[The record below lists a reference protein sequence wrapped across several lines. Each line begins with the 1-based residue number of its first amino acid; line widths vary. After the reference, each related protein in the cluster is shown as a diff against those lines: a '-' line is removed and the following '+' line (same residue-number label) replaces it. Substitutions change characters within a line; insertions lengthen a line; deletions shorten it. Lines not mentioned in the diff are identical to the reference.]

1 MQKWN
6 NILFIMLSFKSLQ
19 CFVTLVKTQS
29 FTRTAE
35 QLYLTQPTI
44 SKILQ
49 QLEQQLQ
56 VQLLVKPEHGRKRQV
71 ELTEIGQ
78 RVYQHALELLQSE
91 QNIFLEIENY
101 QQLKTGTLKLGV
113 PPLGSQLL
121 TTALFDYHQQWPE
134 IELSFLEVGSK
145 GIEQALLNNEL
156 DVGVLLHP
164 FDEQIF
170 NSIELCNYP
179 LMVLLRRDATWATR
193 KKINLEELQHQ
204 SFLMF
209 PENFSLNRIILDACQ
224 QHGFYPSI
232 ACRTSQWNLLAD
244 MVLQRMGIALLPQY
258 YTDMLDPDLFAAIP
272 LEKPNIQWHL
282 VMAWKKNL
290 PVSPAVQAWLNVIRQ
305 HFQLIKSKID
315 E

>member
-1 MQKWN
+1 MPKWN

-78 RVYQHALELLQSE
+78 RIYQHALELLQAE

-145 GIEQALLNNEL
+145 GIEQALMNNEL

-164 FDEQIF
+164 FDQQIF
-170 NSIELCNYP
+170 NSIELCDYP
-179 LMVLLRRDATWATR
+179 LMVLLRRDATWATH

-232 ACRTSQWNLLAD
+232 ACRTSQWSLLAD

-258 YTDMLDPDLFAAIP
+258 YTDMLDPELFAAIP

-282 VMAWKKNL
+282 AMAWKKNL
-290 PVSPAVQAWLNVIRQ
+290 PVSPAVQAWLNVIDQ
-305 HFQLIKSKID
+305 HFQVIHSKAG

>member
-1 MQKWN
+1 MPKWN

-78 RVYQHALELLQSE
+78 RIYQHALELLQAE

-164 FDEQIF
+164 FDQQIF
-170 NSIELCNYP
+170 NSIELCDYP

-224 QHGFYPSI
+224 QHGFYPTI

-258 YTDMLDPDLFAAIP
+258 YTDMLDPELFAAIP

-282 VMAWKKNL
+282 AMAWKKNL
-290 PVSPAVQAWLNVIRQ
+290 PVSPAVQAWLNVIDQ
-305 HFQLIKSKID
+305 HFQEIHSKAG

>member
-1 MQKWN
+1 MPKWN

-78 RVYQHALELLQSE
+78 RIYQHALELLQAE

-164 FDEQIF
+164 FDQQIF
-170 NSIELCNYP
+170 NSIELCDYP

-282 VMAWKKNL
+282 AMAWKKNL
-290 PVSPAVQAWLNVIRQ
+290 PVSPAVQAWLNVIDQ
-305 HFQLIKSKID
+305 HFQVIHSKAG

>member
-1 MQKWN
+1 MLKWN

-35 QLYLTQPTI
+35 ELYLTQPTI

-78 RVYQHALELLQSE
+78 RIYQHALELLQAE

-164 FDEQIF
+164 FDQQIF
-170 NSIELCNYP
+170 NSIELCDYP

-224 QHGFYPSI
+224 QHGFYPTI

-282 VMAWKKNL
+282 AMAWKKNL
-290 PVSPAVQAWLNVIRQ
+290 PVSPAVQAWLNVIDQ
-305 HFQLIKSKID
+305 HFQVIHSKAG

>member
-1 MQKWN
+1 MPKWN
-6 NILFIMLSFKSLQ
+6 NLTFIMLSFKSLQ
-19 CFVTLVKTQS
+19 CFVTLVKTKS

-49 QLEQQLQ
+49 QLEEQLQ

-78 RVYQHALELLQSE
+78 RIYQHALELLQAE

-134 IELSFLEVGSK
+134 IELAFLEVGSK
-145 GIEQALLNNEL
+145 GIEQALMNNEL

-164 FDEQIF
+164 FDQQIF

-193 KKINLEELQHQ
+193 KKIYLEELQHQ

-209 PENFSLNRIILDACQ
+209 PENFSLNRIILDACE

-282 VMAWKKNL
+282 AMAWKKNL
-290 PVSPAVQAWLNVIRQ
+290 PVSPAVQAWLHVIDQ
-305 HFQLIKSKID
+305 HFQIMPSKSD
-315 E
+315 

>member
-1 MQKWN
+1 MHKWN
-6 NILFIMLSFKSLQ
+6 NKHFIMLTFKSLQ
-19 CFVTLVKTQS
+19 CFVTLVKTKS

-35 QLYLTQPTI
+35 DLHLTQPTI
-44 SKILQ
+44 SKIVQ
-49 QLEQQLQ
+49 QLEELLQ
-56 VQLLVKPEHGRKRQV
+56 VKLFVKPEHGRKRQV

-78 RVYQHALELLQSE
+78 RVYQHALQLLHAE
-91 QNIFLEIENY
+91 KNIFLEVENY
-101 QQLKTGTLKLGV
+101 QQLKIGTLKLGF

-164 FDEQIF
+164 FDQQVF
-170 NSIELCNYP
+170 NSIELCDYP

-209 PENFSLNRIILDACQ
+209 PENFSLNHIILNTCQ
-224 QHGFYPSI
+224 QHGFYPTI

-258 YTDMLDPDLFAAIP
+258 YTDMLDTDLFAAIP
-272 LEKPNIQWHL
+272 LENPKIHWHL
-282 VMAWKKNL
+282 AMAWKKNF
-290 PVSPAVQAWLNVIRQ
+290 PMSPAVQAWLNVIRD
-305 HFQLIKSKID
+305 HFQAIQAKLNK
-315 E
+315 

>member
-1 MQKWN
+1 
-6 NILFIMLSFKSLQ
+6 MLSLKSLQ
-19 CFVTLVKTQS
+19 CFVTLVKTKS

-35 QLYLTQPTI
+35 ELYLTQPTI

-49 QLEQQLQ
+49 QLEEQLQ
-56 VQLLVKPEHGRKRQV
+56 VQLLVKPDHGRKRQI
-71 ELTEIGQ
+71 ELTEIGE
-78 RVYQHALELLQSE
+78 RIYQHAVELLQAE

-121 TTALFDYHQQWPE
+121 TTALFDFHRQWPY
-134 IELSFLEVGSK
+134 IELAFMEVGSR

-156 DVGVLLHP
+156 DVGVLLQP
-164 FDEQIF
+164 FDEQTF

-209 PENFSLNRIILDACQ
+209 PENFSLNSIILDAC
-224 QHGFYPSI
+224 
-232 ACRTSQWNLLAD
+232 
-244 MVLQRMGIALLPQY
+244 
-258 YTDMLDPDLFAAIP
+258 
-272 LEKPNIQWHL
+272 K
-282 VMAWKKNL
+282 
-290 PVSPAVQAWLNVIRQ
+290 
-305 HFQLIKSKID
+305 
-315 E
+315 

>member
-1 MQKWN
+1 
-6 NILFIMLSFKSLQ
+6 MLSFKSLQ

-224 QHGFYPSI
+224 QHGFYPTI

-258 YTDMLDPDLFAAIP
+258 YTDMLDPELFAAIP

-290 PVSPAVQAWLNVIRQ
+290 PLSPAVQAWLNVIRQ

>member
-1 MQKWN
+1 M
-6 NILFIMLSFKSLQ
+6 MLSFKSLQ

-78 RVYQHALELLQSE
+78 RIYQHALELLQAE

-164 FDEQIF
+164 FDQQIF
-170 NSIELCNYP
+170 NSIELCDYP

-258 YTDMLDPDLFAAIP
+258 YTDMLDPELFAAIP
-272 LEKPNIQWHL
+272 LEKPNSQWHL
-282 VMAWKKNL
+282 AMAWKKNL
-290 PVSPAVQAWLNVIRQ
+290 PVSPAVQAWLNVIDQ
-305 HFQLIKSKID
+305 HFQVIHSKAG

>member
-1 MQKWN
+1 
-6 NILFIMLSFKSLQ
+6 LQ
-19 CFVTLVKTQS
+19 
-29 FTRTAE
+29 A
-35 QLYLTQPTI
+35 
-44 SKILQ
+44 
-49 QLEQQLQ
+49 
-56 VQLLVKPEHGRKRQV
+56 
-71 ELTEIGQ
+71 
-78 RVYQHALELLQSE
+78 E

-164 FDEQIF
+164 FDQQIF
-170 NSIELCNYP
+170 NSIELCDYP
-179 LMVLLRRDATWATR
+179 LMVLLRRDAAWATR
-193 KKINLEELQHQ
+193 KKIHLEELQHQ

-224 QHGFYPSI
+224 QHGFYPTI

-244 MVLQRMGIALLPQY
+244 MILQRMGIARVPQY

-272 LEKPNIQWHL
+272 LERPNIQWHL
-282 VMAWKKNL
+282 AMAWKKNL
-290 PVSPAVQAWLNVIRQ
+290 PISPAVQAWLAVIHQ

-315 E
+315 D

>member
-1 MQKWN
+1 MPKWN

-78 RVYQHALELLQSE
+78 RIYQHALELLQAE

-164 FDEQIF
+164 FDQQIF
-170 NSIELCNYP
+170 NSIELCDYP

-282 VMAWKKNL
+282 AMAWKKNL
-290 PVSPAVQAWLNVIRQ
+290 PISPAVQAWLNVIDQ
-305 HFQLIKSKID
+305 HFQEIHSKAG

>member
-1 MQKWN
+1 
-6 NILFIMLSFKSLQ
+6 MLSFKSLQ
-19 CFVTLVKTQS
+19 CFVTLVKTKS

-56 VQLLVKPEHGRKRQV
+56 VQLLVKPAHGRKRQV

-78 RVYQHALELLQSE
+78 RIYQHALELLQAE

-134 IELSFLEVGSK
+134 IELAFLEVGSK

-164 FDEQIF
+164 FDQQIF

-179 LMVLLRRDATWATR
+179 LMVLLRHDATWATR
-193 KKINLEELQHQ
+193 KKIHLEELQHQ

-209 PENFSLNRIILDACQ
+209 PENFSLNRIILDACE

-282 VMAWKKNL
+282 AMAWKKNL
-290 PVSPAVQAWLNVIRQ
+290 SVSPAVQAWLHVIDQ
-305 HFQLIKSKID
+305 HFQIMQSKSD
-315 E
+315 

>member
-1 MQKWN
+1 
-6 NILFIMLSFKSLQ
+6 MLSFKSLQ

-56 VQLLVKPEHGRKRQV
+56 VKLLVKPEHGRKRQV

-78 RVYQHALELLQSE
+78 RIYQHALELLQAE

-164 FDEQIF
+164 FDQQIF
-170 NSIELCNYP
+170 NSIELCDYP

-224 QHGFYPSI
+224 QHGFYPTI

-258 YTDMLDPDLFAAIP
+258 YTDMLDPELFAAIP

>member
-1 MQKWN
+1 
-6 NILFIMLSFKSLQ
+6 MLSFKSLQ

>member
-1 MQKWN
+1 MLKWN
-6 NILFIMLSFKSLQ
+6 NILFMMLSFKSLQ

-78 RVYQHALELLQSE
+78 RIYQHALELLQAE

-164 FDEQIF
+164 FDQQIF
-170 NSIELCNYP
+170 NSIELCDYP
-179 LMVLLRRDATWATR
+179 LMVLLRRDAAWATR
-193 KKINLEELQHQ
+193 KKIHLEELQHQ

-224 QHGFYPSI
+224 QHGFYPTI

-244 MVLQRMGIALLPQY
+244 MILQRMGIARVPQY

-272 LEKPNIQWHL
+272 LERPNIQWHL
-282 VMAWKKNL
+282 AMAWKKNL
-290 PVSPAVQAWLNVIRQ
+290 PISPAVQAWLAVIHQ

-315 E
+315 D

>member
-1 MQKWN
+1 MPKWN
-6 NILFIMLSFKSLQ
+6 NLTFIMLSFKSLQ
-19 CFVTLVKTQS
+19 CFVTLVKTKS

-49 QLEQQLQ
+49 QLEEQLQ

-78 RVYQHALELLQSE
+78 RIYQHALELLQAE

-134 IELSFLEVGSK
+134 IELAFLEVGSK

-164 FDEQIF
+164 FDQHIF

-193 KKINLEELQHQ
+193 KKIQLEELQHQ

-209 PENFSLNRIILDACQ
+209 PENFSLNRIILDACE

-282 VMAWKKNL
+282 AMAWKKNL
-290 PVSPAVQAWLNVIRQ
+290 PVSPAVQAWLHVIDQ
-305 HFQLIKSKID
+305 HFQIMQSKSD
-315 E
+315 

>member
-1 MQKWN
+1 
-6 NILFIMLSFKSLQ
+6 MLSFKSLQ
-19 CFVTLVKTQS
+19 CFITLVKTKS

-49 QLEQQLQ
+49 QLEEQLQ

-78 RVYQHALELLQSE
+78 RIYQHALELLQAE

-134 IELSFLEVGSK
+134 IELAFLEVGSK

-164 FDEQIF
+164 FDQHIF

-193 KKINLEELQHQ
+193 KKIYLEELQHQ

-209 PENFSLNRIILDACQ
+209 PENFSLNRIILDACE
-224 QHGFYPSI
+224 QHGFSPSI

-282 VMAWKKNL
+282 AMAWKKNL
-290 PVSPAVQAWLNVIRQ
+290 PVSPAVQAWLHVIDQ
-305 HFQLIKSKID
+305 HFQIMQSKSD
-315 E
+315 

>member
-1 MQKWN
+1 MPKWN

-78 RVYQHALELLQSE
+78 RIYQHALELLQAE

-164 FDEQIF
+164 FDQQIF
-170 NSIELCNYP
+170 NSIELCDYP

-258 YTDMLDPDLFAAIP
+258 YTDMLDPELFAAIP

-282 VMAWKKNL
+282 AMAWKKNL
-290 PVSPAVQAWLNVIRQ
+290 PVSPAVQAWLNVIDQ
-305 HFQLIKSKID
+305 HFQVIHSKAG

>member
-1 MQKWN
+1 
-6 NILFIMLSFKSLQ
+6 MLSFKSLQ

-78 RVYQHALELLQSE
+78 RIYQHALELLQAE

-121 TTALFDYHQQWPE
+121 TTALFDYHQQWSE

-164 FDEQIF
+164 FDQQIF
-170 NSIELCNYP
+170 NSIELCDYP
-179 LMVLLRRDATWATR
+179 LMVLLRRDAAWATR
-193 KKINLEELQHQ
+193 KKIHLEELQHQ

-282 VMAWKKNL
+282 AMAWKKNL
-290 PVSPAVQAWLNVIRQ
+290 PISPAVQAWLAVIHQ
-305 HFQLIKSKID
+305 HFQLIKSKIY

>member
-1 MQKWN
+1 
-6 NILFIMLSFKSLQ
+6 MLSFKSLQ

-71 ELTEIGQ
+71 ELTEIGH
-78 RVYQHALELLQSE
+78 RIYQHALELLQAE

-164 FDEQIF
+164 FDQQIF
-170 NSIELCNYP
+170 NSIELCDYP
-179 LMVLLRRDATWATR
+179 LMVLLRRDAAWATR
-193 KKINLEELQHQ
+193 KKIHLEELQHQ

-272 LEKPNIQWHL
+272 LERPNIQWHL
-282 VMAWKKNL
+282 AMAWKKNL
-290 PVSPAVQAWLNVIRQ
+290 PISPAVQAWLAIIHQ

>member
-1 MQKWN
+1 
-6 NILFIMLSFKSLQ
+6 MLSLKSLQ
-19 CFVTLVKTQS
+19 CFVSLVNSKS

-35 QLYLTQPTI
+35 ELSLTQPTI

-49 QLEQQLQ
+49 QLEEQLQ
-56 VQLLVKPEHGRKRQV
+56 VALFVKPEYGRKRQV

-78 RVYQHALELLQSE
+78 RVYQHAVGLLQAE

-121 TTALFDYHQQWPE
+121 TTALFDYHQQWPD
-134 IELSFLEVGSK
+134 IELAFLEVGSR

-156 DVGVLLHP
+156 DVGVLLQP
-164 FDEQIF
+164 FDHQIF
-170 NSIELCNYP
+170 NSIELCDYP
-179 LMVLLRRDATWATR
+179 LMVLLRRDATWANR
-193 KKINLEELQHQ
+193 KKINLEELQQQ

-209 PENFSLNRIILDACQ
+209 PENFSLNSIILDACQ
-224 QHGFYPSI
+224 QHGFYPTI

-258 YTDMLDPDLFAAIP
+258 YTDMLDPQLFAAIP

-282 VMAWKKNL
+282 AMAWKKNL
-290 PVSPAVQAWLNVIRQ
+290 PVSPAVQAWLSVIHQ
-305 HFQLIKSKID
+305 HFQKIRPKL
-315 E
+315 EQ

>member
-1 MQKWN
+1 M
-6 NILFIMLSFKSLQ
+6 MLSFKSLQ

-78 RVYQHALELLQSE
+78 RIYQHALELLQAE

-134 IELSFLEVGSK
+134 IELAFLEVGSK

-164 FDEQIF
+164 FDQQIF
-170 NSIELCNYP
+170 NSIELCDYP
-179 LMVLLRRDATWATR
+179 LMVLLRRDAAWATR
-193 KKINLEELQHQ
+193 KKIHLEELQHQ

-258 YTDMLDPDLFAAIP
+258 YTDMLDPELFAAIP

-282 VMAWKKNL
+282 AMAWKKNL
-290 PVSPAVQAWLNVIRQ
+290 PVSPAVQAWLTVIHQ
-305 HFQLIKSKID
+305 HFQSIKSKID

>member
-1 MQKWN
+1 MPKWN
-6 NILFIMLSFKSLQ
+6 NITLIMLSFKSLQ
-19 CFVTLVKTQS
+19 CFVTLVKTKS

-49 QLEQQLQ
+49 QLEEQLQ

-78 RVYQHALELLQSE
+78 RIYQHALELLQAE

-134 IELSFLEVGSK
+134 IELAFLEVGSK

-164 FDEQIF
+164 FDQHIF

-193 KKINLEELQHQ
+193 KKIYLEELQHQ

-209 PENFSLNRIILDACQ
+209 PENFSLNRIILDACE

-282 VMAWKKNL
+282 AMAWKKNL
-290 PVSPAVQAWLNVIRQ
+290 PVSPAVQAWLHVIDQ
-305 HFQLIKSKID
+305 HFQIMQSKSD
-315 E
+315 

>member
-1 MQKWN
+1 MPKWN
-6 NILFIMLSFKSLQ
+6 NLIFIMLSFKSLQ
-19 CFVTLVKTQS
+19 CFITLVKTKS

-49 QLEQQLQ
+49 QLEEQLQ

-78 RVYQHALELLQSE
+78 RIYQHALELLQAE

-134 IELSFLEVGSK
+134 IELAFLEVGSK

-164 FDEQIF
+164 FDQHIF

-193 KKINLEELQHQ
+193 KKIYLEELQHQ

-209 PENFSLNRIILDACQ
+209 PENFSLNRIILDACE

-282 VMAWKKNL
+282 AMAWKKNL
-290 PVSPAVQAWLNVIRQ
+290 PVSPAVQAWLHVIDQ
-305 HFQLIKSKID
+305 HFQIMQSKSD
-315 E
+315 

>member
-1 MQKWN
+1 MPKWN
-6 NILFIMLSFKSLQ
+6 NIDFIMLSFKSLQ

-35 QLYLTQPTI
+35 QLCLTQPTI

-49 QLEQQLQ
+49 QLEDQLQ
-56 VQLLVKPEHGRKRQV
+56 VQLLVKLEYGRKRQV
-71 ELTEIGQ
+71 QLTEIGQ
-78 RVYQHALELLQSE
+78 RIYQHALELLQAE
-91 QNIFLEIENY
+91 QNFFLEIENY

-134 IELSFLEVGSK
+134 IELAFLEVGSK
-145 GIEQALLNNEL
+145 GIEQALMNNEL

-164 FDEQIF
+164 FDQQIF

-179 LMVLLRRDATWATR
+179 VMVVLRRDATWATR
-193 KKINLEELQHQ
+193 KKIQLEELRHQ

-209 PENFSLNRIILDACQ
+209 PENFSLNRIILDACE

-282 VMAWKKNL
+282 AMAWKKNL
-290 PVSPAVQAWLNVIRQ
+290 PVSPAVQAWLHVIHQ
-305 HFQLIKSKID
+305 HFQTIHAKTD
-315 E
+315 

>member
-1 MQKWN
+1 
-6 NILFIMLSFKSLQ
+6 MLSIKSLQ
-19 CFVTLVKTQS
+19 CFVTLVKTKS

-35 QLYLTQPTI
+35 DLCLTQPTI
-44 SKILQ
+44 SKMLQ
-49 QLEQQLQ
+49 QLEQQLR
-56 VQLLVKPEHGRKRQV
+56 VQLFVKPEHGRKRQV

-78 RVYQHALELLQSE
+78 RVYQHAVGLLQAE

-121 TTALFDYHQQWPE
+121 TTALFDYHQQWPD

-156 DVGVLLHP
+156 DVGVLLQP
-164 FDEQIF
+164 FDRQTF
-170 NSIELCNYP
+170 NSIELCDYP
-179 LMVLLRRDATWATR
+179 LMVLLRRDAAWSTR

-209 PENFSLNRIILDACQ
+209 PENFSLNSIILDACQ
-224 QHGFYPSI
+224 QYGFYPSI

-244 MVLQRMGIALLPQY
+244 MVLQRMGIALLPRY
-258 YTDMLDPDLFAAIP
+258 YTDMLDPNLFAAIP

-282 VMAWKKNL
+282 VMAWKQNL
-290 PVSPAVQAWLNVIRQ
+290 PISPAVQAWLEVIRQ
-305 HFQLIKSKID
+305 HFQTIQPRF
-315 E
+315 

>member
-1 MQKWN
+1 MPKLN

-78 RVYQHALELLQSE
+78 RIYQHALELLQAE

-164 FDEQIF
+164 FDQQIF
-170 NSIELCNYP
+170 NSIELCDYP
-179 LMVLLRRDATWATR
+179 LMVLLRRDATWGNT
-193 KKINLEELQHQ
+193 Q
-204 SFLMF
+204 
-209 PENFSLNRIILDACQ
+209 ENKSGRITTSIL
-224 QHGFYPSI
+224 F
-232 ACRTSQWNLLAD
+232 N
-244 MVLQRMGIALLPQY
+244 
-258 YTDMLDPDLFAAIP
+258 
-272 LEKPNIQWHL
+272 
-282 VMAWKKNL
+282 
-290 PVSPAVQAWLNVIRQ
+290 VS
-305 HFQLIKSKID
+305 
-315 E
+315 

>member
-1 MQKWN
+1 
-6 NILFIMLSFKSLQ
+6 MLSLKSLQ
-19 CFVTLVKTQS
+19 CFVSLVNSKS

-35 QLYLTQPTI
+35 ELSLTQPTI

-49 QLEQQLQ
+49 QLEEQLQ
-56 VQLLVKPEHGRKRQV
+56 VALFVKPEYGRKRQV

-78 RVYQHALELLQSE
+78 RVYQHAVGLLQAE

-121 TTALFDYHQQWPE
+121 TTALFDYHQQWPD
-134 IELSFLEVGSK
+134 IELAFLEVGSR

-156 DVGVLLHP
+156 DVGVLLQP
-164 FDEQIF
+164 FDHQIF
-170 NSIELCNYP
+170 NSIELCDYP
-179 LMVLLRRDATWATR
+179 LMVLLRRDATWANR
-193 KKINLEELQHQ
+193 KKINLEELQQQ

-209 PENFSLNRIILDACQ
+209 PENFSLNSIILDACQ
-224 QHGFYPSI
+224 QHGFYPTI

-258 YTDMLDPDLFAAIP
+258 YTDMLDPQLFAAIP

-282 VMAWKKNL
+282 AMAWKKNL
-290 PVSPAVQAWLNVIRQ
+290 PVSPAVQAWLSVIHQ
-305 HFQLIKSKID
+305 HFQKIRPKL
-315 E
+315 EP

>member
-1 MQKWN
+1 MPKWN
-6 NILFIMLSFKSLQ
+6 NILFMMLSFKSLQ

-78 RVYQHALELLQSE
+78 RIYQHALELLQAE

-164 FDEQIF
+164 FDQQIF
-170 NSIELCNYP
+170 NSIELCDYP

-282 VMAWKKNL
+282 AMAWKKNL
-290 PVSPAVQAWLNVIRQ
+290 PVSPAVQAWLNVIDQ
-305 HFQLIKSKID
+305 HFQEIHSKAG

>member
-1 MQKWN
+1 
-6 NILFIMLSFKSLQ
+6 MLSFKSLQ

-78 RVYQHALELLQSE
+78 RIYQHALELLQAE

-145 GIEQALLNNEL
+145 GIEQALMNNEL

-164 FDEQIF
+164 FDQQIF
-170 NSIELCNYP
+170 NSIELCDYP
-179 LMVLLRRDATWATR
+179 LMVLLRRDAAWVTR
-193 KKINLEELQHQ
+193 KKIHLEELQHQ

-282 VMAWKKNL
+282 AMAWKKNL
-290 PVSPAVQAWLNVIRQ
+290 PVSPAVQAWLNVIDQ

>member
-1 MQKWN
+1 
-6 NILFIMLSFKSLQ
+6 MLSFKSLQ

-78 RVYQHALELLQSE
+78 RIYQHALELLQAE
-91 QNIFLEIENY
+91 QNIFLAIENY

-164 FDEQIF
+164 FDQQIF
-170 NSIELCNYP
+170 NSIELCDYP

-224 QHGFYPSI
+224 QHGFYPTI

-258 YTDMLDPDLFAAIP
+258 YTDMLDPELFAAIP

-282 VMAWKKNL
+282 AMAWKKNL
-290 PVSPAVQAWLNVIRQ
+290 PVSPAVQAWLNVIDQ
-305 HFQLIKSKID
+305 HFQEIHSKAG

>member
-1 MQKWN
+1 
-6 NILFIMLSFKSLQ
+6 MLSFKSLQ
-19 CFVTLVKTQS
+19 CFVTLVKTKS

-49 QLEQQLQ
+49 QLEEQLQ

-78 RVYQHALELLQSE
+78 RIYQHALELLQAE

-134 IELSFLEVGSK
+134 IELAFLEVGSK
-145 GIEQALLNNEL
+145 GIEQALMNNEL

-164 FDEQIF
+164 FDQHIF

-193 KKINLEELQHQ
+193 KKIYLEELQHQ

-209 PENFSLNRIILDACQ
+209 PENFSLNRIILDACE

-282 VMAWKKNL
+282 AMAWKKNL
-290 PVSPAVQAWLNVIRQ
+290 PVSPAVQAWLHVIDQ
-305 HFQLIKSKID
+305 HFQIMESKSD
-315 E
+315 